1 MHRLRSVLLVCFPA
15 LLLTQ
20 LLRAQGAVYGGVSLT
35 NYCYTVNNGLGNQC
49 GTDGAGGTF
58 GGFYN
63 FPIQSRLT
71 AGLDAHLGFGTGSV
85 KGVKGLASVRFGVV
99 PHRNP
104 LRPYLEIGG
113 GFVSSHIPQLTNIV
127 GPQTITSGALEIGV
141 GLDVRITPRVD
152 WRAIELESASGGGT
166 RTAGS
171 ASLSTGIVYRFP
183 SARARQS

>member
-1 MHRLRSVLLVCFPA
+1 MHRLRSFLLVCLPA
-15 LLLTQ
+15 LFVPQFLF
-20 LLRAQGAVYGGVSLT
+20 AQGAAYGGVSLT

-71 AGLDAHLGFGTGSV
+71 AGLDAHVGFGTGSV
-85 KGVKGLASVRFGVV
+85 KGVKGLASVRFGIM
-99 PHRNP
+99 PHHNP
-104 LRPYLEIGG
+104 LRPYVEIGG

-127 GPQTITSGALEIGV
+127 GPQTITSGALEIGA
-141 GLDVRITPRVD
+141 GLDVRVTSNVD
-152 WRAIELESASGGGT
+152 WRAFEIEGASGGGT

-171 ASLSTGIVYRFP
+171 ASVSTGIVYRFP
-183 SARARQS
+183 SARARRS